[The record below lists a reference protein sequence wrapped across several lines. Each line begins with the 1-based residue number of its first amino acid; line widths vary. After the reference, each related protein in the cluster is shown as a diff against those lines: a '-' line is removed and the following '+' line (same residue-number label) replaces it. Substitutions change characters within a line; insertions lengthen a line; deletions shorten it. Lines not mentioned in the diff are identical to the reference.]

1 MKRLLESLSDWYSG
15 LNKKA
20 AVYTMA
26 TIAAIILLVFAA
38 VCFPILTLILL
49 VICLLAIICSFV
61 YFIIELIYTF
71 FDVMID

>member
-38 VCFPILTLILL
+38 VCFPILTLILTCIFAIVSICTL
-49 VICLLAIICSFV
+49 VYTIV
-61 YFIIELIYTF
+61 GLIYTF

>member
-38 VCFPILTLILL
+38 VCLPILAFILL
-49 VICLLAIICSFV
+49 GLFAIAAICVLV
-61 YFIIELIYTF
+61 YTIVELIYVF